1 MTKTDINPM
10 QLADRCRAHSKRT
23 GQPCRA
29 PAVKGWNVC
38 RMHGAGGGAPAGQA
52 NGNYRHGR
60 RTKESMQMKAALRE
74 LLRDSRRTIALL
86 E

>member
-1 MTKTDINPM
+1 MAKSDINPM
-10 QLADRCRAHSKRT
+10 QSADRCHAHSKRT

-29 PAVKGWNVC
+29 PAVKGWKVC
-38 RMHGAGGGAPAGQA
+38 RMHGAGGGAPSGQA

-74 LLRDSRRTIALL
+74 LLRDSRRTVALL
-86 E
+86 K